1 MRGTKYMETKI
12 QELKG
17 ILSTYETIDL
27 LGYISTKFIT
37 LGNDGEEIAIN
48 SNIFNKT
55 ELDSPYKQYIY
66 LIGLLMSTD
75 YCDKKNTNEEVVQSN
90 SDKDKYKEIE
100 DRLQNI
106 TMEYIKFF
114 IPENKTLDELQEVSE
129 YEKNKILVT
138 MKVFLSYFNTDI
150 LRYEEQIIERLKLLA
165 MPFNNFLVSEFGISV
180 SEFISF
186 YNFIN
191 NKFLDSTKKSAN
203 EWQNYLTEY
212 DKIMRKVKKI
222 SDTNEAYQ
230 FMLDESK
237 KMTMINFQQI
247 NNMFIINK
255 DDIISKYGID
265 KANKF
270 IEMFSLERKERN
282 FIYYNNDNIFEEKP
296 LCFIDNNRMFIVHPK
311 IILSAIY
318 RKVIKLLE
326 QLDKKKKIKFYETRG
341 NKIEEFTLQLFRN
354 IFGDKG
360 KYYTSVCEIY
370 GSEEHDLLIEYE
382 DKLFIIEIKS
392 SKTKTPLFNPDKSYK
407 LILDHFNSKVGIGG
421 GYKQAKKLKQLI
433 LSNEETILYNEKT
446 KPFKIFRDNY
456 KDIYMLVI
464 TFEQFGPLNINISS
478 LVELDEKEQYP
489 WSCNLYDLE
498 NIIDMIKYMEKN
510 ADDLIKYIAWRIE
523 KHDRIIAN
531 DELEILEMYFIDG
544 KISKSDEIIYI
555 PTLEYN
561 LADKI
566 YYEKHGIKYNHPNF
580 KTKNIFKKYEI
591 GRNDPCS
598 CGSFKKYKK
607 CCGKF

>member
-1 MRGTKYMETKI
+1 M
-12 QELKG
+12 
-17 ILSTYETIDL
+17 YETIDL
-27 LGYISTKFIT
+27 LGYISTKFIIF
-37 LGNDGEEIAIN
+37 GNNGEEIASN

-55 ELDSPYKQYIY
+55 GLDSPYKQYIY

-75 YCDKKNTNEEVVQSN
+75 YCDKEKANEEVVEN
-90 SDKDKYKEIE
+90 NLDEEKDKYKEIE
-100 DRLQNI
+100 ELLGNI
-106 TMEYIKFF
+106 TNDYIKFF
-114 IPENKTLDELQEVSE
+114 IPQNKTLNELQELDE

-138 MKVFLSYFNTDI
+138 MQVFLNYFNTDI
-150 LRYEEQIIERLKLLA
+150 LRYEEQIIERLNLLA
-165 MPFNNFLVSEFGISV
+165 MPFNKILISEFGISV

-186 YNFIN
+186 YNFIY
-191 NKFLDSTKKSAN
+191 NKFLESMKKSKYG
-203 EWQNYLTEY
+203 WQNYLADY

-222 SDTNEAYQ
+222 SDVNEAHQ
-230 FMLDESK
+230 LMLDEAK
-237 KMTMINFQQI
+237 KMDMKNFEQI

-255 DDIISKYGID
+255 EDIISKYGID

-282 FIYYNNDNIFEEKP
+282 FIYYNSNNIFEEKP
-296 LCFIDNNRMFIVHPK
+296 LCRIDNNRMFIVHPK

-318 RKVIKLLE
+318 KKVIKLLE
-326 QLDKKKKIKFYETRG
+326 QLDKDKKIKFYETRG
-341 NKIEEFTLQLFRN
+341 NKIEDLTLELFRDV
-354 IFGDKG
+354 FGDKG

-392 SKTKTPLFNPDKSYK
+392 SKTKVPLFNPDKSYK
-407 LILDHFNSKVGIGG
+407 IILDHFNSKVGIGG

-456 KDIYMLVI
+456 KDIYMIVI
-464 TFEQFGPLNINISS
+464 TSEQFGPLNINISS

-498 NIIDMIKYMEKN
+498 NMVDMLTYMGKD
-510 ADDLIKYIAWRIE
+510 ADDFIEYIDWRIQ
-523 KHDRIIAN
+523 KHDKIIAN
-531 DELEILEMYFIDG
+531 DELEILEMYFVDS
-544 KISKSDEIIYI
+544 KIRQSNGFIYI

-566 YYEKHGIKYNHPNF
+566 YYEKHGIQYKHPKF
-580 KTKNIFKKYEI
+580 KTKNIFKKQKI

-598 CGSFKKYKK
+598 CGSGKKYKK
-607 CCGKF
+607 CCGKN